1 MIYGIIESVC
11 DRFKLSPFDVLQKPF
26 DELIDIWEGAVI
38 SAHEQKGKNGSE
50 PQGAKQEAVQVY
62 SWNAS
67 WH

>member
-1 MIYGIIESVC
+1 MIYEIIESVC
-11 DRFKLSPFDVLQKPF
+11 DRFKLSPFEIMQKPF

-38 SAHEQKGKNGSE
+38 SAHEQKGQRGGDK
-50 PQGAKQEAVQVY
+50 GAKQEAEQVY